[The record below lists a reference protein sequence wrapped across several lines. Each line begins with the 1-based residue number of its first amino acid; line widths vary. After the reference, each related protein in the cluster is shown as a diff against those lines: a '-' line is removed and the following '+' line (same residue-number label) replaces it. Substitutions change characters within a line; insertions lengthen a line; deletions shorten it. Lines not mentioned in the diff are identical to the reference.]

1 MQENNIEV
9 TYHVQ
14 VKHKK
19 QQTNEYPKYITLAK
33 NDHSFDR
40 SLIPEEYPHF
50 SSNEIH
56 LYNLADLCKE
66 LNKIKEPFKNELG
79 GLNSKNEFIIFREN
93 EWETE
98 LCYTQGKYME
108 NLSWVWDIPICTT
121 PEENGA
127 ELITKVTYRKL
138 SQNQLA
144 HYLYWRTEFK
154 KGHYIKGYRA
164 YYYLF
169 FYELTYGIGNFN
181 KETTLKYLNNII
193 NYCPYNL
200 RLKSI
205 INNLDMV

>member
-33 NDHSFDR
+33 NDHPFDR